1 MLREYTLFGMTDKV
15 QKSIERLKMFEPAE
29 GYYLAFSGGKDSQCI
44 YHLAKEAG
52 VKFDAHFHMTS
63 VDPPEVIS
71 FVREHYPDVILDPP
85 PESMWRLIERK
96 KIPPTRRIRYCCGV
110 YKERGGM
117 FKTVITGVRWAES
130 VRRKK
135 NRAMLE
141 LNAYSK
147 QKIMLNNDNDEARRW
162 FESCVT
168 QSKHVLNPIIDWLT
182 EDVWEYLNTNNIPHC
197 RLYDEGFSRIG
208 CIGCPMSGKK
218 GMLREFER
226 WPKYYNAYLR
236 AFDRMLENR
245 RQTGLKCDL
254 WPDAQAV
261 MDWWIYGR
269 KNEADKDALPD
280 ELQEDDL

>member
-1 MLREYTLFGMTDKV
+1 MSLVEHTLFGVIDKV
-15 QKSIERLKMFEPAE
+15 KKSIDRIKMFEPAD
-29 GYYLAFSGGKDSQCI
+29 GYFLAFSGGKDSQCI

-52 VKFDAHFHMTS
+52 VKFEAHFHMTS

-71 FVREHYPDVILDPP
+71 FVREHYPDVTLNAP

-96 KIPPTRRIRYCCGV
+96 KIPPTRLIRYCCGV
-110 YKERGGM
+110 YKERGRD
-117 FKTVITGVRWAES
+117 KTVITGVRWAES

-147 QKIMLNNDNDEARRW
+147 NKIMLNNDNDEARRL
-162 FESCVT
+162 FESCIT
-168 QSKHVLNPIIDWLT
+168 QSKHILNPIIDWET
-182 EDVWEYLNTNNIPHC
+182 EDVWEFLKGNNIPCC

-208 CIGCPMSGKK
+208 CIGCPMAGTK

-226 WPKYYNAYLR
+226 WPKYHAAYLR
-236 AFDRMLENR
+236 AFDRMLTAR
-245 RQTGLKCDL
+245 RASGLNCDY

-261 MDWWIYGR
+261 MDWWIYG
-269 KNEADKDALPD
+269 KKTIDEGGDVQWPVNDK
-280 ELQEDDL
+280 Q